1 MNILLDTHIALWAIT
16 EPTKLSK
23 KALEL
28 LQNGNNNFYVSVAS
42 VWEVAIKNIRHPE
55 DIPMSDFEYANFCV
69 VSGFNILPLRVEHIF
84 TLKTLHREDDAP
96 KHNDPFDKIMLSQ
109 AKSEGFSFLTDDKL
123 LPFYNE
129 IFIIE
134 A

>member
-1 MNILLDTHIALWAIT
+1 MNILLDTHIVLWAIT

-28 LQNGNNNFYVSVAS
+28 LEDNSNNFYVSIAS
-42 VWEVAIKNIRHPE
+42 VWEVAIKSIKHPE

-69 VSGFNILPLRVEHIF
+69 MSGFNILPLKVGHIF
-84 TLKTLHREDDAP
+84 TLKTLHRPKDAP
-96 KHNDPFDKIMLSQ
+96 VHNDPFDRIMLSQ
-109 AKSEGFSFLTDDKL
+109 AKSEGFYFLTDDKL
-123 LPFYNE
+123 LPYYEEN
-129 IFIIE
+129 FIIE